1 MKMPF
6 DFRVNDQLIF
16 FITRKLGTQR
26 DEIPKKVE
34 PTGFFFLNF
43 YNFVSHHLILH
54 SFLKFLYTSNVVQCH
69 EVAYK

>member
-1 MKMPF
+1 MKMSF
-6 DFRVNDQLIF
+6 EFRVNDQLIF

-43 YNFVSHHLILH
+43 YNFVSHTFDIEL
-54 SFLKFLYTSNVVQCH
+54 SFEISLYV
-69 EVAYK
+69 